1 MGNWFNILFLNGAG
15 GFYLFSYLEEFLN
28 NVSLE
33 NKLKS
38 LVFPDLQVLT
48 FKVACQALGLIGKLV
63 SGPLWRMMVKEKE
76 VLSMS
81 THYQGL
87 YEFLK
92 KALKM
97 QLHFKW

>member
-48 FKVACQALGLIGKLV
+48 FKVACQALRLIGKLV

-81 THYQGL
+81 THYQSV
-87 YEFLK
+87 
-92 KALKM
+92 
-97 QLHFKW
+97 